1 MPLPGPKSDSG
12 DRFRS
17 AVRQKTV
24 IVENAS
30 FSETNRK
37 RSKNTTGSLGAEGRA
52 DGPLFGWLILGA
64 ELSEAGQA
72 LGRLTGI
79 ALLAFGL
86 ACWPAPAPA
95 KKAISAVRALL
106 IYNLLATIYLLYL
119 GVVGK
124 LVGTLLWPAVG
135 LHAILTILVTRVWRL
150 VGGK

>member
-1 MPLPGPKSDSG
+1 V
-12 DRFRS
+12 RWIVVVA
-17 AVRQKTV
+17 AVEAAAT
-24 IVENAS
+24 
-30 FSETNRK
+30 
-37 RSKNTTGSLGAEGRA
+37 SLVLILS
-52 DGPLFGWLILGA
+52 PSLFGWLILGA

-86 ACWPAPAPA
+86 ACWPAPATA
-95 KKAISAVRALL
+95 NQATSAVRALL

-119 GVVGK
+119 GVGGK